1 MQRIKLI
8 TVTVPRTASTLVSNI
23 NTGLLE
29 PECKILFAS
38 KLPEADPLRG
48 FIESNRLTLKIHAE
62 PDAVKQLCREYID
75 TGVVFVYVNRTN
87 YLKVEESFSNLVV
100 LEYDDLL
107 YRSKHYHD
115 NSQTIDHVLQYVTN
129 EYNKVLPS
137 DTITDENIA
146 HAKHRALDMD
156 QRYDV
161 IKHLP
166 FSCYDNYYHVHGSH
180 RNRS

>member
-1 MQRIKLI
+1 MKTKLI
-8 TVTVPRTASTLVSNI
+8 TATVTRVASTLVSNI

-29 PECKILFAS
+29 PECRILFEGPPRPVA
-38 KLPEADPLRG
+38 LRR
-48 FIESNRLTLKIHAE
+48 FIESNRLTLKIHAN
-62 PDAVKQLCREYID
+62 PDAVKWLCGEYVD
-75 TGVVFVYVNRTN
+75 AGVIFVYVNRTN
-87 YLKVEESFSNLVV
+87 CLKVEEPYSNLIV

-115 NSQTIDHVLQYVTN
+115 TTRTIDHVLEYVVN

-137 DTITDENIA
+137 DTITDECIT
-146 HAKHRALDMD
+146 HAKERILDMD

-166 FSCYDNYYHVHGSH
+166 FSCHDSYYHIHGNH
-180 RNRS
+180 RNRA